1 MLSLLKKNFS
11 YSSIEDDEYGSELK
25 LDVTSPSRSS
35 KFIIIKT
42 GTLSLLLV
50 AFLFLSSILS
60 TWIVFFNSKAFS
72 ARQDIVSSPV
82 PAASSLS
89 CQQAPLRREW
99 RTLTVVEQH
108 DYVRA
113 VRCLT
118 TKPSRIGHNGTLYDD
133 FPWVHKHTSTNTHK
147 AAPFLPWHRYYLNL
161 YETALKQE
169 CSFHGN
175 LPYWDWSLDSSN
187 FRASPVWDPSS
198 GLGGDGT
205 GPQSVGDGQCV
216 TAGPFSDLEMSFYD
230 GEYQPHCLSR
240 GFPPSN
246 ELKALG
252 ELICPEAI
260 KNLMKESTYEDFAPE
275 LERRAH
281 TFLSRSVRG
290 DLSRF
295 TGPNDPIFFLHHVN
309 IDRLWTQWQQIQPAE
324 RLSAY
329 GGKANKDS
337 DAVAR
342 MTDALDMGGLAP
354 QSEKIQVIDV
364 MDVKGGRFC
373 YGY

>member
-1 MLSLLKKNFS
+1 MRGRRKIHIRTESLSLSLSYQVYIGYYNRSDIARLTSTIMLSLLKKNFS

-133 FPWVHKHTSTNTHK
+133 FPWVHKHTSTNSTFSEINP
-147 AAPFLPWHRYYLNL
+147 AIESL
-161 YETALKQE
+161 YI
-169 CSFHGN
+169 
-175 LPYWDWSLDSSN
+175 
-187 FRASPVWDPSS
+187 S
-198 GLGGDGT
+198 GEGIT
-205 GPQSVGDGQCV
+205 
-216 TAGPFSDLEMSFYD
+216 
-230 GEYQPHCLSR
+230 R
-240 GFPPSN
+240 
-246 ELKALG
+246 
-252 ELICPEAI
+252 
-260 KNLMKESTYEDFAPE
+260 
-275 LERRAH
+275 
-281 TFLSRSVRG
+281 
-290 DLSRF
+290 
-295 TGPNDPIFFLHHVN
+295 
-309 IDRLWTQWQQIQPAE
+309 
-324 RLSAY
+324 
-329 GGKANKDS
+329 
-337 DAVAR
+337 
-342 MTDALDMGGLAP
+342 
-354 QSEKIQVIDV
+354 
-364 MDVKGGRFC
+364 
-373 YGY
+373 

>member
-1 MLSLLKKNFS
+1 MATYRK
-11 YSSIEDDEYGSELK
+11 I
-25 LDVTSPSRSS
+25 
-35 KFIIIKT
+35 
-42 GTLSLLLV
+42 
-50 AFLFLSSILS
+50 AFLSSASEFPSHYFLIHFPNS
-60 TWIVFFNSKAFS
+60 FFF
-72 ARQDIVSSPV
+72 
-82 PAASSLS
+82 
-89 CQQAPLRREW
+89 
-99 RTLTVVEQH
+99 
-108 DYVRA
+108 
-113 VRCLT
+113 
-118 TKPSRIGHNGTLYDD
+118 PS
-133 FPWVHKHTSTNTHK
+133 
-147 AAPFLPWHRYYLNL
+147 
-161 YETALKQE
+161 
-169 CSFHGN
+169 
-175 LPYWDWSLDSSN
+175 YWDWSLDSSN

-295 TGPNDPIFFLHHVN
+295 TGPNGMFTLFFFL
-309 IDRLWTQWQQIQPAE
+309 L
-324 RLSAY
+324 
-329 GGKANKDS
+329 
-337 DAVAR
+337 
-342 MTDALDMGGLAP
+342 
-354 QSEKIQVIDV
+354 
-364 MDVKGGRFC
+364 
-373 YGY
+373 